1 MQDMPG
7 FIEEL
12 PEEEQLQSKKK
23 TSKELEEE
31 EAEKAT
37 AQAFKTLALILKQ
50 AKAKQQ
56 AELRRKEEEDEARQ
70 ERFIMEDQDKQ
81 IIDKN
86 NRKPWLLYP
95 DDKFRSS
102 WDLGMTV

>member
-12 PEEEQLQSKKK
+12 PEEEQLQSKMK

-37 AQAFKTLALILKQ
+37 A
-50 AKAKQQ
+50 
-56 AELRRKEEEDEARQ
+56 
-70 ERFIMEDQDKQ
+70 
-81 IIDKN
+81 
-86 NRKPWLLYP
+86 
-95 DDKFRSS
+95 
-102 WDLGMTV
+102 

>member
-1 MQDMPG
+1 MINGTTRFSKTIGHHSSHLSNSLQMSKKEFLKRSSSYKMQDMPG

-37 AQAFKTLALILKQ
+37 AQAFKTLALILK
-50 AKAKQQ
+50 
-56 AELRRKEEEDEARQ
+56 
-70 ERFIMEDQDKQ
+70 
-81 IIDKN
+81 
-86 NRKPWLLYP
+86 
-95 DDKFRSS
+95 
-102 WDLGMTV
+102 